1 MDKWAVF
8 QTIPREAWQHEAHP
22 TGGSALAR
30 LPTEWVREYFQE
42 AYAHVSGSVDPATG
56 VFTIYLFQRVDGASE
71 ITVLSRQSPGE
82 YYDFVWDAG
91 DVAAGNPKHIPRL
104 SSQTGARAGT
114 ATASASAGERTIR
127 IFSADIDEEIEFSL
141 QSLAI
146 VAGQSR
152 QEKALQTLPWK
163 RLLVWYARLQSLDSQ
178 AFGRVPKPVQQL
190 LRQRGFEAAVEA
202 LQWTDV
208 EGWQRQGVL
217 PQELAWIFPQD
228 AQPLAESIRLQQQLA
243 NDSRRQS
250 SAWTSWLTGPSYM
263 PEIPKLLCGV
273 DARALDLAD
282 LQAFMTMGAL
292 REVHGFV
299 EREMQKLFARR
310 PALQTLSQLP
320 QGQNQIQQDAEV
332 QMINAHPQAAKEQ
345 QELLQMQYRRMGNYT
360 FDMQLAQAKQQA
372 EVMRQFGVP
381 SPFLEDPLP
390 PWKVYRHFAI

>member
-1 MDKWAVF
+1 
-8 QTIPREAWQHEAHP
+8 
-22 TGGSALAR
+22 
-30 LPTEWVREYFQE
+30 
-42 AYAHVSGSVDPATG
+42 
-56 VFTIYLFQRVDGASE
+56 
-71 ITVLSRQSPGE
+71 
-82 YYDFVWDAG
+82 
-91 DVAAGNPKHIPRL
+91 L

-178 AFGRVPKPVQQL
+178 AFGRVPKPIQQL